1 MSATW
6 RHRFDQLTKNR
17 TMAFPIKFSH
27 ILAIGLTAGVGFYML
42 GGTTMLSGQGPID
55 PDNPVRATAT
65 SADDPDLFSVRAR
78 AFSAQDRPTFLTM
91 RGRTEADASVMVSAE
106 TGGRVIDV
114 AVEEGDR
121 VAAGDVLCRLDEA
134 TRQAAL
140 TQARAAVAQSEVD
153 LTAAQSLADTGFG
166 AQNRV
171 PALQAAFDGAQ
182 AALEQAELD
191 LERTVITAPV
201 DGLVQLPLADV
212 GTQLAPG
219 ALCATLLDVDPLV
232 ITGQV
237 SERDIGALSVG
248 MVASVSLVTG
258 EQAEGEVSF
267 IAATADTETRTFR
280 VDIDIPNPSGTLR
293 GGVTAEAA
301 IGLPP
306 VRGHLLPLSSLGLDD
321 DGIVGVHTVDANNVV
336 SFNPVTLLGD
346 ERQGVW
352 VAGLDGNV
360 RVIVVGQDFV
370 EPGQEVA
377 VTMVEDGLLQTS
389 QAPVSSEEG
398 TAQ

>member
-1 MSATW
+1 
-6 RHRFDQLTKNR
+6 
-17 TMAFPIKFSH
+17 MAFPIKFPH
-27 ILAIGLTAGVGFYML
+27 ILAIGLTAGVGAYML
-42 GGTTMLSGQGPID
+42 GGTTMFSGQGPID

-65 SADDPDLFSVRAR
+65 AADDPELFSVRAR
-78 AFSAQDRPTFLTM
+78 DFSVQDRPNFLAM

-106 TGGRVIDV
+106 TGGRVVEV
-114 AVEEGDR
+114 AVQEGDQ

-140 TQARAAVAQSEVD
+140 TQARAAVAQAEVD
-153 LTAAQSLADTGFG
+153 LTAAQSLADNGFG

-171 PALQAAFDGAQ
+171 PALQAAFDSAQ
-182 AALEQAELD
+182 AAFDQAELD

-201 DGLVQLPLADV
+201 EGLVQLPLADV

-248 MVASVSLVTG
+248 MDANVSLVTG
-258 EQAEGEVSF
+258 EEADGRVSF
-267 IAATADTETRTFR
+267 ISATADTATRTFR
-280 VDIDIPNPSGTLR
+280 VDVDIPNPDGALR

-301 IGLPP
+301 IDLPP
-306 VRGHLLPLSSLGLDD
+306 VSGHLLPLSSLGLDGN
-321 DGIVGVHTVDANNVV
+321 GIIGVHTLDDDNMV

-346 ERQGVW
+346 EREGVW
-352 VAGLDGNV
+352 VAGLDGDV

-377 VTMVEDGLLQTS
+377 VTLVDEGILQTS
-389 QAPVSSEEG
+389 QAPDQLQDAAASDEG
-398 TAQ
+398 VAQ

>member
-1 MSATW
+1 
-6 RHRFDQLTKNR
+6 
-17 TMAFPIKFSH
+17 MAFPIKFSH
-27 ILAIGLTAGVGFYML
+27 ILAVGLTAGVGFYML

-55 PDNPVRATAT
+55 PENPVRATAT
-65 SADDPDLFSVRAR
+65 AADDPELFAVRAHD
-78 AFSAQDRPTFLTM
+78 FSPQERPNFLAM
-91 RGRTEADASVMVSAE
+91 RGRTQADASVMVSAE
-106 TGGRVIDV
+106 TGGRVIEV
-114 AVEEGDR
+114 AVREGDQ

-134 TRQAAL
+134 TRQAAV
-140 TQARAAVAQSEVD
+140 TQARAAVSQAEVD
-153 LTAAQSLADTGFG
+153 LGAAQSLAENGFG

-237 SERDIGALSVG
+237 SERDISALSVG
-248 MVASVSLVTG
+248 MDARVSLVTG
-258 EQAEGEVSF
+258 EEAVGTVSF
-267 IAATADTETRTFR
+267 ISATADTATRTFR
-280 VDIDIPNPSGTLR
+280 VDIDIPNPDGTLR

-301 IGLPP
+301 IDLPP
-306 VRGHLLPLSSLGLDD
+306 VRGHLVPLSSLGLD
-321 DGIVGVHTVDANNVV
+321 GTGTIGVHTVDDEDVV
-336 SFNPVTLLGD
+336 AFNPVRILGD
-346 ERQGVW
+346 ERDGVW
-352 VAGLDGNV
+352 VRGLEGEA

-370 EPGQEVA
+370 EPGQVVA
-377 VTMVEDGLLQTS
+377 VTLVEDGILQTS
-389 QAPVSSEEG
+389 QAPAALHTMNGEEEG

>member
-1 MSATW
+1 
-6 RHRFDQLTKNR
+6 
-17 TMAFPIKFSH
+17 MAFPIKLPH
-27 ILAIGLTAGVGFYML
+27 ILAVGLTVGVGAYML

-65 SADDPDLFSVRAR
+65 AADDPELFSVRAR
-78 AFSAQDRPTFLTM
+78 DFSVQDRPNFLAM
-91 RGRTEADASVMVSAE
+91 RGRTQADASVMVSAE
-106 TGGRVIDV
+106 TGGRVVEV
-114 AVEEGDR
+114 AVQEGDQ

-134 TRQAAL
+134 ARQAAL
-140 TQARAAVAQSEVD
+140 TQARAAVAQADID
-153 LTAAQSLADTGFG
+153 LNAAQSLADNGFG

-182 AALEQAELD
+182 AAFEQAELD

-201 DGLVQLPLADV
+201 EGLVQLPLADV

-248 MVASVSLVTG
+248 MDARVSLVTG
-258 EQAEGEVSF
+258 EDADGSVSF
-267 IAATADTETRTFR
+267 ISASADTATRTFR
-280 VDIDIPNPSGTLR
+280 VDIDIPNSDGSLR

-301 IGLPP
+301 IDLPS

-321 DGIVGVHTVDANNVV
+321 DGVIGVHTLDDDNVV

-346 ERQGVW
+346 ERGGVW
-352 VAGLDGNV
+352 VSGLAEET

-377 VTMVEDGLLQTS
+377 VTMVENGILQTS
-389 QAPVSSEEG
+389 QAALDASAQSSGDEG
-398 TAQ
+398 ATQ